1 MKGLKLNIKKYGVKK
16 FNFKISYAL
25 LSAFLIISLLVA
37 ATSILGIT
45 NMKSINNTSEEIQV
59 LNLNN
64 IRLLNSIDENLLK
77 YQVDLHE
84 LIYLRDKSQS
94 TRLNDEM
101 KGFVKQIKKDIETY
115 SKQDLTTK
123 EKSKIDEFNM
133 QYNNFRSLSAQIK
146 IALDSSNASSAQGYY
161 KSLNLCLGGIDKTFR
176 DLSIMNNAK
185 IEGLNH
191 KNHSLYVNSSNAL
204 KLIMLLSVL
213 FSLGIG
219 LFMSNYIKKRLKEVS
234 DFARH
239 LGDGD
244 LTHQIAIKNNDEIS
258 QMSNSLNNAVYKV
271 NTLIKQVA
279 IEVEEISASSEELS
293 ATSEELLATMETI
306 KVNTEEITNGAES
319 LGASTEEISASTEI
333 ISVLTNELSGKAT
346 DQDKS
351 VKEILDRANTIKEN
365 GIKSSE
371 DALRTYSENYEN
383 LNKAIVKG
391 KVVSEIS
398 TMADTIKNIADQ
410 TNLLSLNA
418 SIEASRAGEH
428 GRGFAVVA
436 TEIRKLAEQSR
447 NAVDNIKEVTE
458 EVQKAFNYITIG
470 SDDVLTY
477 LRDKVNP
484 SYKQLIETG
493 ESYQKDAHLMEQM
506 ARDLSSA
513 SEVMEYTVTE
523 VNHSIQGVST
533 TAQESIT
540 KTNEILTN
548 INQVT
553 SAVNEVSKA
562 TLSQAELAERI
573 NGLIKAFK
581 I

>member
-1 MKGLKLNIKKYGVKK
+1 MKKLKLNFKNYGFKK
-16 FNFKISYAL
+16 FDFKISYAL

-37 ATSILGIT
+37 ITSILGIA
-45 NMKSINNTSEEIQV
+45 NMKSINKTSEEIQL
-59 LNLNN
+59 LNMNN
-64 IRLLNSIDENLLK
+64 IRLLNRIDVNLLK

-84 LIYLRDKSQS
+84 LIYLEDKSQS
-94 TRLNDEM
+94 IRLNIEM
-101 KGFVKQIKKDIETY
+101 KRFVDQIKQDIETY
-115 SKQDLTTK
+115 SKQDLTT
-123 EKSKIDEFNM
+123 EEESKINELTL
-133 QYNNFRSLSAQIK
+133 QYNNFRSLSSQLK
-146 IALDSSNASSAQGYY
+146 IALNSKNTKSAQGYY
-161 KSLNLCLGGIDKTFR
+161 KSLNLCLSGIDKTFR
-176 DLSIMNNAK
+176 DLSEISNAK
-185 IEGLNH
+185 IEELNH
-191 KNHSLYVNSSNAL
+191 KSHNLYVNSSNAM

-219 LFMSNYIKKRLKEVS
+219 LFMANYIKKRLKEVS
-234 DFARH
+234 DFASH

-244 LTHQIAIKNNDEIS
+244 LTHKIDIKNNDEIS
-258 QMSNSLNNAVYKV
+258 QMATSLNNAVDKV

-293 ATSEELLATMETI
+293 ATSEELLASMETI

-319 LGASTEEISASTEI
+319 LGASTEEISASTDI
-333 ISVLTNELSGKAT
+333 ISVLTNELSGKAI

-351 VKEILDRANTIKEN
+351 VKEILNRAIAIKEN

-383 LNKAIVKG
+383 LNNAIKKG

-398 TMADTIKNIADQ
+398 TMADAIKNIADQ

-447 NAVDNIKEVTE
+447 MAVDNIKEVTE

-493 ESYQKDAHLMEQM
+493 ESYQQDAHLMEQM

-523 VNHSIQGVST
+523 VNHSIQDVSS

-540 KTNEILTN
+540 KTNEILSN

-553 SAVNEVSKA
+553 SAVNEVAKA